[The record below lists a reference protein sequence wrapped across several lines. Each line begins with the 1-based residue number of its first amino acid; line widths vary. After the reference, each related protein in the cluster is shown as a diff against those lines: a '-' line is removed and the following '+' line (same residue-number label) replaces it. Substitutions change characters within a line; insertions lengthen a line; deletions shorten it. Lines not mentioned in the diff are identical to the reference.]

1 MAESSISLAMLRQR
15 MAVIERRHRLQGAM
29 ASDEPVATGHEAID
43 AALGGGLARG
53 RLHELFAA
61 SVDDGPSA
69 AGFATMLAVR
79 SGGGLTWLRQDRAE
93 KHGGRLYA
101 NGLAEIGLDP
111 AKVTMVLIDEPLHL
125 LRAVADSIPCIIGCT
140 MIVELW
146 RSPRELDLTA
156 SRRLAMAAADAG
168 VTLLMLR
175 IDAEPQ
181 ASAAWTRWR
190 IAAAPSVPF
199 EADAPGLP
207 ALTLE
212 LTRHR
217 QGAENQRWDVM
228 WDRDAECLMPREKEI
243 VRYARYASKPQNP
256 DRDAILAAPKFG

>member
-1 MAESSISLAMLRQR
+1 MAESDTSLAMLRQR
-15 MAVIERRHRLQGAM
+15 MAVIERQHRPEGTVALT
-29 ASDEPVATGHEAID
+29 EPVATGHEAID
-43 AALGGGLARG
+43 VALGGGLARG

-79 SGGGLTWLRQDRAE
+79 FGGQLIWLRQDRAE
-93 KHGGRLYA
+93 KRSGRLYA
-101 NGLAEIGLDP
+101 HGLSELGLDP
-111 AKVTMVLIDEPLHL
+111 ARVIMVLVDEPLQL
-125 LRAVADSIPCIIGCT
+125 LRAAADTIACAGGCT
-140 MIVELW
+140 VIVELW
-146 RSPRELDLTA
+146 QNPRELDLTA

-168 VTLLMLR
+168 VALLMLR

-181 ASAAWTRWR
+181 PSAAWTRWR

-199 EADAPGLP
+199 EADTPGLT

-217 QGAENQRWDVM
+217 HGPQNRHWDVV
-228 WDRDAECLMPREKEI
+228 WDGHDKRLMPRGEEM
-243 VRYARYASKPQNP
+243 ARRAFVPEGP
-256 DRDAILAAPKFG
+256 DREVLLKQNGSN